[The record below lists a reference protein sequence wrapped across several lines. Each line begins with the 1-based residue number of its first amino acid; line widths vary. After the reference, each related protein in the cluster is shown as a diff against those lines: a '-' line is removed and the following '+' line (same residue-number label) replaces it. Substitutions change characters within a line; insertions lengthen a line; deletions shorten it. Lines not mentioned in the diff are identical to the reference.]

1 MLGKLLCLD
10 FLWGTLGSS
19 FLEILLGDHSLAS
32 RKVSKRGVKHGIRE
46 KCTGLRVRRLGVKS
60 QFDHKLTKEG
70 PRLRLPHSEK
80 EGSMRDERK
89 H

>member
-1 MLGKLLCLD
+1 MFGFPLGHSGIK
-10 FLWGTLGSS
+10 FFRNST
-19 FLEILLGDHSLAS
+19 GDHSLAS